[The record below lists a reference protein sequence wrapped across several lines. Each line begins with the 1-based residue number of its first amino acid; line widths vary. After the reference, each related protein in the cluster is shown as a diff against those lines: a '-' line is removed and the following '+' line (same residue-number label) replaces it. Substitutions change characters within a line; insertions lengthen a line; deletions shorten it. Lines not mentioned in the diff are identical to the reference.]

1 MKRAERIT
9 AILDHLA
16 ESGSLSVTD
25 LAERYN
31 VSAATLRRD
40 LQALEEQRLLSR
52 THGGALAD
60 NAAYELPMRYRD
72 AQARDAKRLIAR
84 EAVRRVPGGGS
95 VVGLTGGTTTTEV
108 ARSIA
113 DRTDLTIV
121 TNAIN
126 IGALVAVRPR
136 AKLIMTGGVARPQSY
151 ELVGPLAE
159 ATLAG
164 LNIEIAFVGVDG
176 VTERG
181 VTTHDETEAHTN
193 ARLIERARRVIVVA
207 DGSKLG
213 RVRLARIAP
222 LDAIDELITDRSADP
237 SAVRSLQLA
246 GLAVTVVG

>member
-1 MKRAERIT
+1 VKRTERIT

-16 ESGSLSVTD
+16 ESGSLSVAD
-25 LAERYN
+25 LAARYN

-60 NAAYELPMRYRD
+60 NASYELPMRYRD

-126 IGALVAVRPR
+126 IAALVAVRPR

-176 VTERG
+176 ITERG

-207 DGSKLG
+207 DGSKVG
-213 RVRLARIAP
+213 RVRMAHIAA
-222 LDAIDELITDRSADP
+222 LDSIDEFITDRSADP
-237 SAVRSLQLA
+237 VAVQVLQAA
-246 GLAVTVVG
+246 GLVVTVVG